1 MHALI
6 GHRPGAGMESWV
18 LRWRVV
24 PIVGDRDGRIELQKA
39 WDDGPW
45 RTAGVFADRAA
56 ARTFVEDRAG
66 YGLALTCVTFV
77 AQLTTAVLLMVLLF
91 G

>member
-6 GHRPGAGMESWV
+6 GHRPGAGMESWCSDGGSFRSWETAMAE
-18 LRWRVV
+18 LSCRRPGTMARGERRVC
-24 PIVGDRDGRIELQKA
+24 
-39 WDDGPW
+39 
-45 RTAGVFADRAA
+45 FADRAA